1 MAIELIFE
9 DNKKTPSSI
18 LLKSSSYGQHI
29 HFSAGVNNL
38 LNKALELRSTENIV
52 YAFYDLAPNNS
63 KTVNRYYHLVE
74 DILTN
79 KALYYN
85 IYLVPIL
92 CIEFY
97 ICKFLLQNNLIALP
111 KDETLALEAMIP
123 NFNYSS
129 VPIKFKTWEYT
140 ANSIEHLFKHLIK
153 QHYLPCIHNKFEY
166 EDDDNKIRKSPSLCG
181 LFYEKDCTC
190 DLRYCHFKCRM
201 TMQYK
206 SEKLYFLL
214 PVFFVEGTRCA
225 PSSDSA
231 VHPYHNITVTELA
244 NERQLFYSE
253 LCEGLGVAKI
263 SIHIMDWKV

>member
-1 MAIELIFE
+1 MAIELVFE

-29 HFSAGVNNL
+29 HFSGGVNNL
-38 LNKALELRSTENIV
+38 LNTALELRGTENII
-52 YAFYDLAPNNS
+52 YAFYDLVPNNS
-63 KTVNRYYHLVE
+63 RTVNRYNRWIE
-74 DILTN
+74 DILIN
-79 KALYYN
+79 KTLYYN
-85 IYLVPIL
+85 IYLVPIV

-97 ICKFLLQNNLIALP
+97 ICEFLLQNNLIALP
-111 KDETLALEAMIP
+111 KDEILALEAMIP

-140 ANSIEHLFKHLIK
+140 ANSIEHLFKHLIQ

-166 EDDDNKIRKSPSLCG
+166 EDDDNTIRKSPSLYG

-190 DLRYCHFKCRM
+190 DLRYCRFKSRM
-201 TMQYK
+201 TIQYK

-214 PVFFVEGTRCA
+214 PVFFIKNIRYA
-225 PSSDSA
+225 PVSDDT
-231 VHPYHNITVTELA
+231 VFPYHMITITELVK
-244 NERQLFYSE
+244 ERQHFYNE
-253 LCEGLGVAKI
+253 LCEGLGAAKI